1 MEELLQAADALMAAN
16 PNEPPR
22 PDFPIP
28 ETVRTEL
35 LMDCKEGKKG
45 RGWFARQPIAAGTVL
60 MVDKP
65 LAMVM
70 DWQESPHATD
80 GDNFDGNG
88 QEEEEKGA
96 SILNDLMLLELLKAI
111 QQNPSLWTDMLSN
124 LHPRDNEIAASLP
137 VWLCQDDSLF
147 CSIEAQIQQLSKHF
161 ADSNEIAKR
170 LPLVVRYNVLSIET
184 CPELLIYP
192 GPAGHS
198 ALSGTGLYYL
208 PSFFNHDSKPNASRW
223 AVGDIMW
230 FVANQDI
237 ASGQEIC
244 ISYLEHDVL
253 CESPARR
260 TIMIDMDFTEG
271 QESEE
276 EEDGPLFP
284 VVDSEVQ
291 NELMA
296 MNPLERL
303 VVIKGLM
310 KQATGESPHDE
321 EIQADQDAMEVNEP
335 AWFQCDA
342 HNLRVIEAI
351 TLDGLG
357 QPEEALKIWEQCVA
371 FTETMLPPN
380 DESSVVMRVQ
390 AALCAKHA
398 GNTAAANAHAA
409 ATILTHNLIF
419 GGGIS
424 RFRRRYERELQ
435 MKLRPDTDAMTDA
448 DALWPII
455 C

>member
-1 MEELLQAADALMAAN
+1 MEELLEMADALVAGN
-16 PNEPPR
+16 PDEPPR

-28 ETVRTEL
+28 ETLRTEL

-70 DWQESPHATD
+70 DWQESTQVTD
-80 GDNFDGNG
+80 GDNFDEGD
-88 QEEEEKGA
+88 EEEEEGA
-96 SILNDLMLLELLKAI
+96 SILNDLLLLELLKAI
-111 QQNPSLWTDMLSN
+111 QQDPSLWTDKLLN
-124 LHPRDNEIAASLP
+124 LYPRDNETAASLP
-137 VWLCQDDSLF
+137 VWLCKDDSLF

-161 ADSNEIAKR
+161 ADAKEIAKR

-184 CPELLIYP
+184 CPELLMYP

-198 ALSGTGLYYL
+198 SLSGTGLYYL

-223 AVGDIMW
+223 AVGDVMW

-271 QESEE
+271 EESEE
-276 EEDGPLFP
+276 EEDGSLFP

-303 VVIKGLM
+303 GAIKGLM
-310 KQATGESPHDE
+310 EQATGESRPSE
-321 EIQADQDAMEVNEP
+321 EMQEDQDATEVTGP
-335 AWFQCDA
+335 GWFQCDA
-342 HNLRVIEAI
+342 HNLRIIEAI

-357 QPEEALKIWEQCVA
+357 QSEEALKVWEQCVA
-371 FTETMLPPN
+371 FTETLLAPN

-398 GNTAAANAHAA
+398 ENAAAASAHAA
-409 ATILTHNLIF
+409 AAIQTHNLIF

-424 RFRRRYERELQ
+424 RFRRRYERELK
-435 MKLRPDTDAMTDA
+435 MKLRPDSDATADA

-455 C
+455 S